1 MPTKQAQV
9 DTAFDAEVDEPLVVT
24 LAGVQCTIV
33 DNPPAGAIVVFSR
46 RMQQDIQQQLGAVL
60 ELCDKWVI
68 PDDLGPLY
76 DAVGNL
82 STEGISSFMENDLAK
97 VIQAVAARPI

>member
-1 MPTKQAQV
+1 MATTQAV
-9 DTAFDAEVDEPLVVT
+9 DTSFDAELEGPLVVS

-33 DNPPAGAIVVFSR
+33 NEPPAGAIVVFSR

-60 ELCDKWVI
+60 ELLDKWVVA
-68 PDDLGPLY
+68 DDLPALY

-82 STEGISSFMENDLAK
+82 STAGIAEFMEKDLAGA
-97 VIQAVAARPI
+97 IQAVAARPT